1 MSKLSISSEFESK
14 PPTDTKF
21 IISLVIPALLVFGLA
36 ILFPIVIGI
45 FISFTDSSGAT
56 GYFGQTFYLNNY
68 YEILLQGNYNTRDF
82 WQDTYQTLFFSAVS
96 LILEFVLGLIF
107 AIFLNKQFRGRGLAR
122 ATLLIPWALPTIAS
136 STLFRFEIVSPADN
150 WGLVNNL
157 LELLS
162 MRPIDF
168 YGPDA
173 LVLFNLPV
181 LYPFEP
187 FIDFLPIKTT
197 MFTVIIIDV
206 WKTTP
211 FLTLLFLA
219 ALQIVPED
227 LYKAA
232 EVEGASGW
240 QKFRYI
246 TWPLIIPA
254 VGVALV
260 FRMMDALRVY
270 DLVVVFNDPS
280 VDSMTSQAVNLWF
293 GGRWGL
299 SATVTILLF
308 LFILLFSLVILKRK
322 LTVTITVVILLYL
335 FILPF
340 TFPILFLENFP
351 IFLILLFLEIL
362 LFSSIILKRT
372 RREKTISF
380 ESKSRFRKS
389 LKRKEKNPE
398 LTLINMEKES
408 VPKIIS
414 LSESKIT
421 WFKRKLLLKRIFFYL
436 VIIFMCLFCAAPF
449 IWIVLRSFRDPFITQ
464 TGFELFPS
472 VFNLR
477 AYEVVFETSE
487 YTGVAFGRALLNGLI
502 LSGLTVLI
510 VIIIGS
516 FLAYVLAKFDFKVK
530 GTLSTFIFFMTSLPP
545 LIIAVPFFIQTK
557 VISGIFPLFDLHDN
571 LFGLLL
577 PYTAFNLP
585 LAVFVLRAFFSEIP
599 EDLWSAAKV
608 DGASNFQVFRK
619 VILPLTIP
627 GIFTC
632 AILVFIASWN
642 ELLFAQ
648 IWLIS
653 DINHTVP
660 RAMLRFIRSPLSLQ
674 ADWNT
679 DIALMA
685 ATSIATIP
693 LVIIVLIFQKKIIS
707 GITSGAVKG

>member
-1 MSKLSISSEFESK
+1 MSELSVSSEFESK

-36 ILFPIVIGI
+36 ILFPVVIGI

-82 WQDTYQTLFFSAVS
+82 WQFTYQTLFFSGVS

-107 AIFLNKQFRGRGLAR
+107 ALFLNKQFRGRGLAR
-122 ATLLIPWALPTIAS
+122 AMLLIPWALPTIAS
-136 STLFRFEIVSPADN
+136 STLFRFEIFSPADN

-181 LYPFEP
+181 LFPFEP

-197 MFTVIIIDV
+197 MFTAIIIDV

-211 FLTLLFLA
+211 FLTLLILA
-219 ALQIVPED
+219 ALQIVSED

-232 EVEGASGW
+232 EVEGATGW

-246 TWPLIIPA
+246 TWPLIKPGI
-254 VGVALV
+254 GVALV

-270 DLVVVFNDPS
+270 DLVVVFNDSS
-280 VDSMTSQAVNLWF
+280 VDSLTSQAVNLWF

-308 LFILLFSLVILKRK
+308 LFILLFAL
-322 LTVTITVVILLYL
+322 
-335 FILPF
+335 
-340 TFPILFLENFP
+340 
-351 IFLILLFLEIL
+351 
-362 LFSSIILKRT
+362 IILKRT
-372 RREKTISF
+372 GREKTISF
-380 ESKSRFRKS
+380 ESKSRFRKF
-389 LKRKEKNPE
+389 LKRKEKSPE
-398 LTLINMEKES
+398 LTLIKVEKEPE
-408 VPKIIS
+408 PKIIS
-414 LSESKIT
+414 LSESKIA
-421 WFKRKLLLKRIFFYL
+421 WFKRKLFLKRIFFYL

-487 YTGVAFGRALLNGLI
+487 FTGVAFGRALMNGLI

-516 FLAYVLAKFDFKVK
+516 FLAYGLAKFDFKVK
-530 GTLSTFIFFMTSLPP
+530 GTLSTFIFFMTSMPALM
-545 LIIAVPFFIQTK
+545 IAIPFFIQNK
-557 VISGIFPLFDLHDN
+557 VISNIFPFFDLHDN

-642 ELLFAQ
+642 ELLIAQ